1 MNIKNDPIKI
11 CDAVIHPGEGV
22 SLALPLPEIFSSTPI
37 YMPIKVRHGKQPG
50 PCILVMA
57 AIHGDEFNGTEIINR
72 LNNLTMLKRLHGTL
86 ITIPVFNV
94 YGFIT
99 RSRYLIDGSEL
110 DRYFPG
116 SEKGSH
122 AARLA
127 HLFTT
132 EILTKAN
139 YCIDLRT
146 GSINHSNLPH
156 IYINKNDEEA
166 LKLAKTFAP
175 PVISY
180 ADYDPGSLRKTAT
193 KHDIPYLLYEAGE
206 AMRFNEGSIKVGVRG
221 IVNVMRQLQMLPA
234 DSKVKTK
241 KSRSCIT
248 EKTEWIR
255 AATSGIAYSKIKL
268 GQQISKGSLV
278 ATIKDPFGASPDDY
292 VYAPCD
298 GVIVGKNNLP
308 MVHEGQELFQ
318 IAMFAELE
326 TAASHLEEWQTQ
338 SQENTKAQ
346 H

>member
-1 MNIKNDPIKI
+1 MKNNPIQI
-11 CDAVIHPGEGV
+11 CDATIQPGENV
-22 SLALPLPEIFSSTPI
+22 SLALPLPEIFSTTPI
-37 YMPIKVRHGKQPG
+37 YMPIKVRHGKQSG
-50 PCILVMA
+50 PCVLILA

-72 LNNLTMLKRLHGTL
+72 LNNLSMLKKLRGTL

-99 RSRYLIDGSEL
+99 RSHYLIDGSEL

-122 AARLA
+122 ASRLA

-132 EILTKAN
+132 KILTQAN

-156 IYINKNDEEA
+156 IYINKNSAEA
-166 LKLAKTFAP
+166 LNLAKTFAP

-180 ADYDPGSLRKTAT
+180 ADYDPGSLRKTASQQ
-193 KHDIPYLLYEAGE
+193 DIPYLLYEAGE
-206 AMRFNEGSIKVGVRG
+206 AMRFNEGAIRAGVRG

-234 DSKVKTK
+234 DTK
-241 KSRSCIT
+241 IKHRKAPACIT

-308 MVHEGQELFQ
+308 MVHEGQEIFQ
-318 IAMFAELE
+318 IATFTELE

-338 SQENTKAQ
+338 SQQTTKAQ
-346 H
+346 Q